1 MNTLAAFDIGKLFGD
16 SIRAGIGV
24 NGAVFALAAVGLNLQ
39 YGFTGLLNFGVVAFM
54 AAGAYGMAIL
64 FTQGWLGGSI
74 LMGMA
79 AGITFAIAL
88 AMVVGLPALR
98 LRADYLAITTI
109 AIGEVLRISFRS
121 SRLVEYTGGPFGLPS
136 IEDRNASVSLSAQV
150 GQDWN
155 PLYDAADPTKTYG
168 LWRLEFDAKTLW
180 IMIIGWTLVLL
191 LSLLIWALAQSPWG
205 RVLKAIREDEDAA
218 RAMGKNV
225 YAYKLQSL
233 ALGGVIAAMAGIVDT
248 LDTGFVQ
255 SEQFRPQTTFFIWT
269 VLILGGAASKWGPA
283 LGAVVFWFVLIFV
296 EELLRQLVDNDW
308 IPDFIIDSSN
318 IAAVRLVLMGAM
330 LIALMIWRPQGLLG
344 KKEEV
349 LIDAR

>member
-1 MNTLAAFDIGKLFGD
+1 MNTFAAFDIGKLFGD

-24 NGAVFALAAVGLNLQ
+24 NGAVFALAAVGLNLH
-39 YGFTGLLNFGVVAFM
+39 YGFTGLLNFGMVAFM

-74 LMGMA
+74 IMGMA

-88 AMVVGLPALR
+88 AMLVGLPALR

-121 SRLVEYTGGPFGLPS
+121 QRLLELTGGPFGLPS
-136 IEDRNASVSLSAQV
+136 IEDRNAGVSLSDRI
-150 GQDWN
+150 GRDWN
-155 PLYDAADPTKTYG
+155 PLFDAADPGQTYG
-168 LWRLEFDAKTLW
+168 FWRLVFDAKTLW
-180 IMIIGWTLVLL
+180 IMIIGWTLVILA
-191 LSLLIWALAQSPWG
+191 SLLIWSLIQSPWG

-233 ALGGVIAAMAGIVDT
+233 ALGGVIGALAGIVDT

-308 IPDFIIDSSN
+308 IPDAIIDSSN
-318 IAAVRLVLMGAM
+318 VAAVRLVLMGVM
-330 LIALMIWRPQGLLG
+330 LIALMVWRPQGLLG

>member
-1 MNTLAAFDIGKLFGD
+1 MNTLAAFDVGKLFGD

-39 YGFTGLLNFGVVAFM
+39 YGFTGLLNFGMVAFM

-121 SRLVEYTGGPFGLPS
+121 SRLIEYTGGPFGLPS
-136 IEDRNASVSLSAQV
+136 IEDRNAGVSLSDQV

-155 PLYDAADPTKTYG
+155 PLYDAADPSKTYG
-168 LWRLEFDAKTLW
+168 FWRLEFDAKTLW
-180 IMIIGWTLVLL
+180 IMIIGWTLVIL

-233 ALGGVIAAMAGIVDT
+233 ALGGVIGAMAGIVDT

-296 EELLRQLVDNDW
+296 EELLRQLVANDW

-330 LIALMIWRPQGLLG
+330 LIALMVWRPQGLLG